1 MILRF
6 RNMMVTKQPDKAAVW
21 GKYQVA
27 KNRVTVVAR
36 QPWQVVRLELSIQR
50 ESIFF
55 GKFGTLSFVRHT
67 SSTDGSFDDYS
78 ADVVE
83 YKVPSEVFRFIKSR
97 RL

>member
-1 MILRF
+1 
-6 RNMMVTKQPDKAAVW
+6 MVTKQSDKAAVW

-36 QPWQVVRLELSIQR
+36 QPWQVVRLELSIQK
-50 ESIFF
+50 ESIF
-55 GKFGTLSFVRHT
+55 GKFGTLLFDRHT
-67 SSTDGSFDDYS
+67 SSKDGSFDDYS

-83 YKVPSEVFRFIKSR
+83 YKVPTEVFRFIKSR